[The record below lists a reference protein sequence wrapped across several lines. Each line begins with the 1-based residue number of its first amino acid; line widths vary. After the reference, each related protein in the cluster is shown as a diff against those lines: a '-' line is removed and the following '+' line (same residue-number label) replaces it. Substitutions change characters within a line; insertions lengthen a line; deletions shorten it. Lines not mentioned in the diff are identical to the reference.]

1 MALPRAF
8 KTDESFLEKI
18 AMGAMGTRRTFDD
31 LTIQGHE
38 PMELERGSM
47 SYKIWKAI
55 KIKRVRVPDLL
66 CLRCGGRI
74 ESRAKAKLE
83 ITMSHSL
90 SASER
95 GWDAGLD
102 DSDHVALVLC
112 ERAGSSPVDW
122 VASSLVQYVQ
132 VSSLRRA
139 FRAKQVKTHKAKGAQ
154 EGFEV
159 RLSWPSAVAPA
170 DGDVEAAD
178 SSGIRF
184 RAADGGRAVGFRMAR
199 GNVRL
204 TPLVKAGTKV
214 HASQILAS
222 VVSASA
228 SYPCPGGA
236 GVARYVDLSRSTSL
250 SDRYA
255 AAKAL
260 GRFGEVEAQD
270 ALLARV
276 ADSKEHVYVRVDAA
290 GSLVRRGHPAGLEFL
305 SSMLSDQYLE
315 NRLEAVIVLGEV
327 GGAEAT
333 RLLVS
338 ALQDPAQDAEIRA
351 GAAWSLGETGNSE
364 GLTALV
370 ESFRGME
377 TVIKIEAARALA
389 KLARQHLDPML
400 GALKASTVAER
411 PGVAWALSKAG
422 GFSVEQLL
430 PALVDDDARHWVS
443 YVIGTQAQEAMLPGV
458 EALARRDPSVYFAV
472 TVLWKILASW
482 VYGLEEY

>member
-1 MALPRAF
+1 MALPRSF
-8 KTDESFLEKI
+8 KTDESFLEKL
-18 AMGAMGTRRTFDD
+18 AMGAIGTRRTFED
-31 LTIQGHE
+31 LRSQGHE

-66 CLRCGGRI
+66 CLRCGGRV

-90 SASER
+90 SAPDR

-102 DSDHVALVLC
+102 DSDHVALVFC
-112 ERAGSSPVDW
+112 ERRGAGPVDW
-122 VASSLVQYVQ
+122 EASPLVQYIPV
-132 VSSLRRA
+132 VSLRQA
-139 FRAKQVKTHKAKGAQ
+139 FRAKQVQTQKAKGAQ

-159 RLSWPSAVAPA
+159 RLSWPSAVAQD
-170 DGDVEAAD
+170 DGHIEAV
-178 SSGIRF
+178 GNTIRF
-184 RAADGGRAVGFRMAR
+184 RRAGSARAVGLQLTRK
-199 GNVRL
+199 NVRL
-204 TPLVKAGTKV
+204 RPLVQAGATV
-214 HASQILAS
+214 RAAQILAS
-222 VVSASA
+222 VVSVS
-228 SYPCPGGA
+228 SRYPCPGGA
-236 GVARYVDLSRSTSL
+236 GVARYVELSRSTSL

-260 GRFGEVEAQD
+260 GRFDDPGARD

-276 ADSKEHVYVRVDAA
+276 QDGKEHVYVRVDAA
-290 GSLVRRGHPAGLEFL
+290 GGLARRGHPAGLEFL
-305 SSMLSDQYLE
+305 RGMLSDEYLE

-327 GGAEAT
+327 RGAEAT
-333 RLLVS
+333 RLLVE
-338 ALQDPAQDAEIRA
+338 ALRDPNQNPEIRA
-351 GAAWSLGETGNSE
+351 GAAWSLGETGDRE
-364 GLTALV
+364 GLAALV
-370 ESFRGME
+370 ESFRAMD
-377 TVIKIEAARALA
+377 TVIKVEAARALA
-389 KLARQHLDPML
+389 KLARQHLDPVL
-400 GALKASTVAER
+400 GAFTASTVAER

-422 GFSVEQLL
+422 GFSIEQLL

-458 EALARRDPSVYFAV
+458 EALARRDPNVYFAV